1 MKQHRNETSHR
12 PTLPQPIK
20 SNNGNIVGV
29 HVPIIEKDIYFNEFS
44 PEELTW
50 RNAVS
55 FAQAMGRRLPTLQEA
70 HVILYFIEQLK
81 AIEPDIFLGQFWTG
95 TELHEGNCNAW
106 FFEDG
111 GCVNCISKQVAFNV
125 LLIADPAEE

>member
-1 MKQHRNETSHR
+1 MKKHEN
-12 PTLPQPIK
+12 TLAPVAIK
-20 SNNGNIVGV
+20 CNGHAVGI
-29 HVPIIEKDIYFNEFS
+29 HVPIIEKDIFFNEFS

-55 FAQAMGRRLPTLQEA
+55 FGENMARRLPTLQEA

-81 AIEPDIFLGQFWTG
+81 AIEPDLFLGQFWTG
-95 TELHEGNCNAW
+95 TELKDGNANAW
-106 FFEDG
+106 FFDDN

-125 LLIADPAEE
+125 LLIADPEE